1 MAFATDASGE
11 YAFEDLGPGDYIV
24 CEVLKSGWVQTF
36 PASGDD
42 CSFDTALGSEGHAF
56 SGTSGTDHL
65 NNDFGNF
72 ELVEKRGT
80 KFEDIDGDGDIAE
93 DAANDLEGWDIK
105 IWADDGTDPGVL
117 DAGDTFIE
125 TATTDADGN
134 YEFDE
139 LGPGS
144 FIVCEVLEPGWIQ
157 TYPVTGTAD
166 CSSDSTLGAQAC
178 QSMISDLGPIYW
190 ARKSAALNDRTKQ
203 HLDELAQIAKRCTSM
218 VIEVHGHAD
227 ATGSA
232 DVSRRLSKERALAV
246 AKYLIAAGVEAHRL
260 VAIGHGADAPIVTG
274 DAQES
279 MTCNRRIEFSLQRS
293 EGGPKLSEILRG
305 LH

>member
-1 MAFATDASGE
+1 
-11 YAFEDLGPGDYIV
+11 
-24 CEVLKSGWVQTF
+24 
-36 PASGDD
+36 
-42 CSFDTALGSEGHAF
+42 
-56 SGTSGTDHL
+56 
-65 NNDFGNF
+65 
-72 ELVEKRGT
+72 
-80 KFEDIDGDGDIAE
+80 
-93 DAANDLEGWDIK
+93 
-105 IWADDGTDPGVL
+105 
-117 DAGDTFIE
+117 
-125 TATTDADGN
+125 
-134 YEFDE
+134 
-139 LGPGS
+139 
-144 FIVCEVLEPGWIQ
+144 
-157 TYPVTGTAD
+157 
-166 CSSDSTLGAQAC
+166 
-178 QSMISDLGPIYW
+178 
-190 ARKSAALNDRTKQ
+190 
-203 HLDELAQIAKRCTSM
+203 M